1 MQISG
6 FDVYRTY
13 LAMKLHFTQDKFDF
27 FQYDGRANAKEETYR
42 KRNDFYFF
50 ETIARKLDK
59 DEVIEFILA
68 SFITSSDPTKVW
80 IGNIKSN
87 GKEKWL
93 QWTKHSQSLTYFFT
107 QDIDNIHNFLLK
119 NDIGFNELF
128 STKSGH
134 PPLLKLHIKN
144 KVGLETFVILD
155 IVLKFTQ
162 RWNKDLHDPLWEQ
175 LNFKIKKYKPFLS
188 INSQK
193 YKQIL
198 KDKFHE

>member
-6 FDVYRTY
+6 FDVYRIY

-50 ETIARKLDK
+50 ETVSRKLNK
-59 DEVIEFILA
+59 DEVVEFILA
-68 SFITSSDPTKVW
+68 SFFTASDPTKVW

-93 QWTKHSQSLTYFFT
+93 QWTKHAQSLTYFFE

-119 NDIGFNELF
+119 NEISFNELF

-134 PPLLKLHIKN
+134 PPLLKLHVKD
-144 KVGLETFVILD
+144 KVCLETFIILD

-162 RWNKDLHDPLWEQ
+162 GWNKELHDPLWEN

-188 INSQK
+188 INSDK
-193 YKQIL
+193 YKGIL
-198 KDKFHE
+198 KDKFHA

>member
-1 MQISG
+1 MHG

-13 LAMKLHFTQDKFDF
+13 LAMKQHFTNNNFDF

-93 QWTKHSQSLTYFFT
+93 QWTKHSQSITYFFT

-134 PPLLKLHIKN
+134 PPLLKLHVKN

-188 INSQK
+188 INSHLL
-193 YKQIL
+193 IL
-198 KDKFHE
+198 VLILEA